1 MLRLD
6 NIKAKRGQKTA
17 RYVGRG
23 HGSGLGT
30 TAGKGTKGQKARS
43 GVSGLK
49 KLGMR
54 PRILQTPKVRG
65 FKALAPK
72 NQVVKV
78 AQINKNF
85 KDGDIV
91 NINTLFKAGLV
102 RYTNQPAKVLGKEKL
117 TVKVKFEGV
126 KVNQSLSG
134 ETKVEKVAD
143 AKVAK

>member
-6 NIKAKRGQKTA
+6 NIKAKRGQKKPKNL
-17 RYVGRG
+17 GRG

-65 FKALAPK
+65 FKSLSAK
-72 NQVVKV
+72 NQVVEV
-78 AQINKNF
+78 SSINKNF
-85 KDGDIV
+85 KDGDVV

-134 ETKVEKVAD
+134 EKVADTKVEK
-143 AKVAK
+143 